1 MRKQL
6 EEVTNICQQGVPLAN
21 ARHCSLFFF
30 FLEEAIEGSKIP
42 LFRANLLQ
50 HEVPH
55 QIDKP

>member
-1 MRKQL
+1 ML
-6 EEVTNICQQGVPLAN
+6 DIVL
-21 ARHCSLFFF
+21 L
-30 FLEEAIEGSKIP
+30 LEEATEGSKIP

>member
-21 ARHCSLFFF
+21 DRRCSP

-50 HEVPH
+50 HEVSH